1 MICREIMN
9 AFRPKQRQS
18 MWLKYIFYVVSV
30 CRRCT
35 FSFNMTKTQRN
46 QIQIWV
52 FFLSICHV
60 TCIPWI
66 NFHKGSIHTVIRW
79 YANFCQ
85 KVKRYQNHMQRNAR
99 SLQCCSIVKC
109 FRELGNSKIWPNL
122 YAMFF
127 ITGSLRVLQRHY
139 MYIVYWHCLFI
150 KRILFYVPK
159 RCWWES
165 YTAKF

>member
-35 FSFNMTKTQRN
+35 FYFNMTKTQRN
-46 QIQIWV
+46 QRKIC

-60 TCIPWI
+60 TCIP
-66 NFHKGSIHTVIRW
+66 NFQISKKEASILSFVDMPI
-79 YANFCQ
+79 F
-85 KVKRYQNHMQRNAR
+85 VKRSKGIKIICRGMPEVFNVTVLL
-99 SLQCCSIVKC
+99 SV
-109 FRELGNSKIWPNL
+109 LGNWEILKFDRIC
-122 YAMFF
+122 MQCFF

-139 MYIVYWHCLFI
+139 MYIVYWHRLFI

>member
-1 MICREIMN
+1 MPSITVICRDSSVKNMICREIMN

-46 QIQIWV
+46 QRKIWF
-52 FFLSICHV
+52 FFLSICNV
-60 TCIPWI
+60 ICIPWI

-99 SLQCCSIVKC
+99 SLQCYNIVKC

-127 ITGSLRVLQRHY
+127 YNRQSESIAKALH
-139 MYIVYWHCLFI
+139 VYRLLASPI
-150 KRILFYVPK
+150 Y
-159 RCWWES
+159 
-165 YTAKF
+165 

>member
-1 MICREIMN
+1 MLSDPNKGNQCDLSIYFMSSRYAEDVRFLSTWRKLKEIKE
-9 AFRPKQRQS
+9 R
-18 MWLKYIFYVVSV
+18 YG
-30 CRRCT
+30 
-35 FSFNMTKTQRN
+35 
-46 QIQIWV
+46 

-99 SLQCCSIVKC
+99 SLQCYSIVKC
-109 FRELGNSKIWPNL
+109 FRELGNSKIWLNL

-127 ITGSLRVLQRHY
+127 YNRQSESIAKALH
-139 MYIVYWHCLFI
+139 VYRLLASPI
-150 KRILFYVPK
+150 Y
-159 RCWWES
+159 
-165 YTAKF
+165 